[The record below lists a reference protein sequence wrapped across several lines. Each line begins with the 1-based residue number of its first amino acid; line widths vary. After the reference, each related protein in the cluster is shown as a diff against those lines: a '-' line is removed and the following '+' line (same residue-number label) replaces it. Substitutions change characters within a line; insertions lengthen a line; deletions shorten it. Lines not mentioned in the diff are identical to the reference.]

1 MRSIKYALITALAI
15 FCFSMAAPKAQAQ
28 VSFGI
33 NIGAEPVC
41 PYGYYGYA
49 PYNCAPYGYYSDDW
63 FNGGAFIGAGRWY
76 RGGRGFY
83 GHVNR
88 SFDPRYGYHG
98 GFPEHGGY
106 HEPDDHFH
114 NFHANNRA
122 DVHGQYH
129 GDDHSHGT
137 PNDHAARGG
146 GNHGGGHD
154 GGGRH

>member
-1 MRSIKYALITALAI
+1 MRTIKYALITALAI

-41 PYGYYGYA
+41 PYG
-49 PYNCAPYGYYSDDW
+49 NCAPYGYYSDDW